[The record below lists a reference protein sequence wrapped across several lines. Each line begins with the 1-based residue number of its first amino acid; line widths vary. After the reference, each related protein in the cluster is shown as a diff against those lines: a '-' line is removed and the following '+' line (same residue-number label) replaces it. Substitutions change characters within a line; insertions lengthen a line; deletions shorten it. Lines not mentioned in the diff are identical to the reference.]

1 MAVSLLITIGSISIA
16 ERVRITSSYT
26 PNKSSLLEHEVKQN
40 KSNKKLANVNLENF
54 KIIKNNYLVNT
65 IKTGYYFGL

>member
-16 ERVRITSSYT
+16 ERVRITSSYS
-26 PNKSSLLEHEVKQN
+26 PKKSSLLEHEVKQN